1 VSQEQNDRDRW
12 DRRYEEDPTIGAPSG
27 WLLTLGSLLPTSGRA
42 LDVAGGTGR
51 NSLWLAERG
60 FSVSLVDISAV
71 GLQAAMAAA
80 SRRAFDLEI
89 VEGNLEIEPLPAGP
103 WDLVLCFHYLQRSL
117 FEAYPNLLRPAG
129 LLICELATVRNLE
142 RNPHPVR
149 QFLLDDGELARLAK
163 GLDVVSYTEGWT
175 ETDQHLA
182 RMVARR
188 SGGVDLGDAGDP
200 LL

>member
-60 FSVSLVDISAV
+60 LSVTSVDISPV
-71 GLQAAMAAA
+71 GLEAAHAAA
-80 SRRAFDLEI
+80 SQRGLDLEI
-89 VEGNLEIEPLPAGP
+89 YEANLETEPLPAGL

-117 FEAYPNLLRPAG
+117 IEAAPNLLRPAG
-129 LLICELATVRNLE
+129 LLVCEIATVRNLE
-142 RNPHPVR
+142 RHQHPISR
-149 QFLLDDGELARLAK
+149 FLLEEGELADLARC
-163 GLDVVSYTEGWT
+163 LDVVSYTEGWT

-182 RMVARR
+182 RLVAQGTGRPSSR
-188 SGGVDLGDAGDP
+188 S
-200 LL
+200 